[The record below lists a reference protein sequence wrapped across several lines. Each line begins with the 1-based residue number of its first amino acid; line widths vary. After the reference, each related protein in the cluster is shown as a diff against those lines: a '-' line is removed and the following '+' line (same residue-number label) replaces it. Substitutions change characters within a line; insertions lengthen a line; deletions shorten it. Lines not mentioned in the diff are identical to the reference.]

1 MPEGSWRGVLLILAG
16 SATVSMLFT
25 GDSKHGGKEISWQEF
40 QGQLLESG
48 LVDRIIVS
56 NKTTARIVLR
66 QQAIPSGGDLTGV
79 MGNGATISIGKGS
92 GVDQYS
98 YDSSAGG
105 EQGVSGFDGS
115 DRSSSSSSSSSSSVA
130 GGGNDAMGNNNNS
143 VPGSSPAKFMRY
155 PRLGSPTSGY
165 SPYHFAIGS
174 VESFER
180 KLEEAQR
187 ALNIHPRGTYNTP
200 TLTTHPLS
208 HNTLCIRT
216 HLS

>member
-25 GDSKHGGKEISWQEF
+25 GDTKHGGKEISWQEF

-98 YDSSAGG
+98 YDSTAGG

-115 DRSSSSSSSSSSSVA
+115 DRSSSSSSSSSVA
-130 GGGNDAMGNNNNS
+130 GSGNDAMGNNNS

-187 ALNIHPRGTYNTP
+187 ALNIHPRGTVCY
-200 TLTTHPLS
+200 THS
-208 HNTLCIRT
+208 QHT
-216 HLS
+216 HSMLHFFSIHVS

>member
-1 MPEGSWRGVLLILAG
+1 MPDGSWRGVLLILAG
-16 SATVSMLFT
+16 AATASMLLV
-25 GDSKHGGKEISWQEF
+25 GDTKHGGKEISWQEF

-66 QQAIPSGGDLTGV
+66 QQAIPLAGDVSGGV

-92 GVDQYS
+92 GGDHYS
-98 YDSSAGG
+98 YDSTAGG
-105 EQGVSGFDGS
+105 EQQGGSGFDSG
-115 DRSSSSSSSSSSSVA
+115 DRSSSSSSL
-130 GGGNDAMGNNNNS
+130 GGGGDAMGNNNGINA
-143 VPGSSPAKFMRY
+143 SSPAKYMRY

-187 ALNIHPRGTYNTP
+187 ALNIHPRGRKADDPPQPSCIYVPLDPYNSK
-200 TLTTHPLS
+200 H
-208 HNTLCIRT
+208 
-216 HLS
+216 

>member
-1 MPEGSWRGVLLILAG
+1 MPDGSWRGVLLILAG
-16 SATVSMLFT
+16 AATASMLLT
-25 GDSKHGGKEISWQEF
+25 GDAKHGGKEISWQEF

-66 QQAIPSGGDLTGV
+66 QQAIPLAGDVSGV

-92 GVDQYS
+92 DHYN
-98 YDSSAGG
+98 YDSTAGG
-105 EQGVSGFDGS
+105 EHGVSGFDGA
-115 DRSSSSSSSSSSSVA
+115 DRSSSSSSGSLSV
-130 GGGNDAMGNNNNS
+130 GGNTDATGSNTG
-143 VPGSSPAKFMRY
+143 VQASSPAKYMRY

-187 ALNIHPRGTYNTP
+187 ALNIHPRGDTP
-200 TLTTHPLS
+200 CHTIVLTPPLS
-208 HNTLCIRT
+208 
-216 HLS
+216 